1 MSIQT
6 KEPAPAL
13 ASLSKAKGNRIS
25 NTIAVV
31 KPANNVMEN
40 TNVIESTATLPPNPA
55 PTQTTSQPADPVPS
69 HDGRGNYEDAYKNL
83 KKHHDNTTHELRQRL
98 AQLEAERVQAAAPKI
113 TAPKT
118 KEEVAAFREQF
129 KDAFDVIRTVAIEEA
144 AAQNETLK
152 EQLKEIN
159 KTQAELKDKE
169 AFSELLREHPDALEI
184 RSSPKF
190 KEWYDEQPLEIQEI
204 LRSSRNIRAVSK
216 QLSLYKLEVL
226 GINPKEAKAAKTNN
240 TLEASLGVNVKTK
253 PEITSQKKIWTKS
266 EIDMIC
272 ADYKLWSKYRVE
284 IDEARMEGRV
294 DTTK

>member
-13 ASLSKAKGNRIS
+13 ASLAKAKGNRIS

-31 KPANNVMEN
+31 RPANSVVEN

-55 PTQTTSQPADPVPS
+55 PQVTSQPADPVPS
-69 HDGRGNYEDAYKNL
+69 NDGRGNYEDAYKNL

-98 AQLEAERVQAAAPKI
+98 AQLEADRVQAITPKI

-129 KDAFDVIRTVAIEEA
+129 KDAFDIIRTVAIEEA
-144 AAQNETLK
+144 AAQNEGFK
-152 EQLKEIN
+152 AQLAEIN

-169 AFSELLREHPDALEI
+169 AFSELLKEHPDALEI
-184 RSSPKF
+184 RSSIKF
-190 KEWYDEQPLEIQEI
+190 KEWYDEQPIEIQEI
-204 LRSSRNIRAVSK
+204 LRSSKNIKAVSK

-226 GINPKEAKAAKTNN
+226 GINPKESKAAKTNEAI
-240 TLEASLGVNVKTK
+240 EASLGVNVKSK

-266 EIDMIC
+266 EIDYIC
-272 ADYKLWSKYRVE
+272 SDYKLWNRYRVD
-284 IDEARMEGRV
+284 IDDARTEGRV
-294 DTTK
+294 DMTK